1 MCLVILETRRNLGSH
16 RTIVA
21 YRTVSGNK
29 TEDEM
34 LVISVVLSIHQTT
47 SHCVRKLVK

>member
-16 RTIVA
+16 PIVA

-29 TEDEM
+29 TDDEM